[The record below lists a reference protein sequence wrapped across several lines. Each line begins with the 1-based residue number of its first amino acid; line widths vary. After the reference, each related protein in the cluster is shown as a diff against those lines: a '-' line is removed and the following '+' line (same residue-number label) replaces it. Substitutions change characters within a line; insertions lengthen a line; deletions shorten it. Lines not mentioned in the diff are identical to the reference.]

1 MDINKL
7 TRKIRLDS
15 AHSAIKYQLVTEL
28 VFLRKL
34 NIIDSDLTYLT
45 LLVEWGPLPLKEFCN
60 KVVVHLFGSSAT
72 DDINKYPVRVQTV
85 RNRLGILEKRGLV
98 VKDGKGKK
106 MIAFTSAV
114 PVQKTGNI
122 LLDYNFLYIETKENK
137 TTNTR
142 VSEEVA
148 TL

>member
-15 AHSAIKYQLVTEL
+15 MHDAITYQLVTEL
-28 VFLRKL
+28 VFLRKQ

-45 LLVEWGPLPLKEFCN
+45 LLVQWGPLPLKEFCN

-72 DDINKYPVRVQTV
+72 EDIDKYPVRVQTV
-85 RNRLGILEKRGLV
+85 RNRLGILEKRGFV

-106 MIAFTSAV
+106 MIAFTPSI
-114 PVQKTGNI
+114 PVYKTGNV
-122 LLDYNFLYIETKENK
+122 LLDYNFLYVETKENK
-137 TTNTR
+137 RVDTR